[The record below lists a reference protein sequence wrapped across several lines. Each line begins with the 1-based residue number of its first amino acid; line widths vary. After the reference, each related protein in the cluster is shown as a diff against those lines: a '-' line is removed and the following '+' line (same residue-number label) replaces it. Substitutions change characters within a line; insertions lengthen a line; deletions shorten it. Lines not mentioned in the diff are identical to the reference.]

1 MFTNSFQTIFLS
13 APLALSITSTSASP
27 ILEGRDDV
35 DTSIQSQVWLPAYT
49 RIVNRPGLPGLP
61 EGGWG
66 PCYIHEAFTRSQLEN
81 TLQDDGSNTTTK
93 TDSDGWNRRK
103 MFWYIYKNTG
113 TLQSKPLIQ
122 GGQPINPLGD
132 EDILYNMTCYDSVHK
147 SAVNGT
153 FFDQQLD
160 LSASTIVRPHG
171 YTSWENLKGKAAF
184 YCPEGECIHEDCKGL
199 PVPTWNQST
208 YDKQNGTNNAI
219 ELLSS
224 RIS

>member
-1 MFTNSFQTIFLS
+1 MFACSFQIISLVAT
-13 APLALSITSTSASP
+13 LALDITSTSASP

-35 DTSIQSQVWLPAYT
+35 DVDNSIQSQVWLPAYT
-49 RIVNRPGLPGLP
+49 RIVNRPSLP

-66 PCYIHEAFTRSQLEN
+66 PFYVQETFTRSQLEN

-103 MFWYIYKNTG
+103 VFWYIYRNTG
-113 TLQSKPLIQ
+113 TMQSKPLSQ
-122 GGQPINPLGD
+122 GGQPINPLGN

-147 SAVNGT
+147 RAANGT
-153 FFDQQLD
+153 LFDQQLD
-160 LSASTIVRPHG
+160 LSASIIVRPHG
-171 YTSWENLKGKAAF
+171 YTSWEDLKGKAAF

-199 PVPTWNQST
+199 PVPTWNQSI
-208 YDKQNGTNNAI
+208 YDQQNGTNNAI